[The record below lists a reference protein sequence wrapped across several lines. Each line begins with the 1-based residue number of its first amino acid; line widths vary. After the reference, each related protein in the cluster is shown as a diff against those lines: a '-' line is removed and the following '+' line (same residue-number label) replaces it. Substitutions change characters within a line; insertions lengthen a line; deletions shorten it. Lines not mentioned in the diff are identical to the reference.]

1 MGTRLWYAMWDAN
14 EDDDAAFE
22 RRANPVLREIGD
34 RCKVVVAEAGQQRH
48 QPAPRPAPTRQVAQ
62 PQTPSVGAPHGSTS
76 SSHSNQQREKTAQEG
91 APAVATV
98 LQRTPSTASSMTSV
112 SFAEMAAFIREERAF
127 RESQRQEWEAKLETQ
142 RKESDAKLETQ
153 RKESDAKLK
162 TERQEWEAKLESQRQ
177 EWEAKLETQLQEREA
192 TLQKAWTA
200 KLKPQRSRTDASDA
214 RVLQARFEAL
224 HTSKLLS
231 DDELYILENLVFD
244 NVQDSERG
252 EEGESH
258 STVGSLVRL
267 CELATSDAG
276 LARQLRRKYI

>member
-48 QPAPRPAPTRQVAQ
+48 QPAPRPAPARQVAQ

-91 APAVATV
+91 APAVATA

-142 RKESDAKLETQ
+142 
-153 RKESDAKLK
+153 
-162 TERQEWEAKLESQRQ
+162 
-177 EWEAKLETQLQEREA
+177 LQEREA

-200 KLKPQRSRTDASDA
+200 KLKGQRSRIDASDA

>member
-1 MGTRLWYAMWDAN
+1 
-14 EDDDAAFE
+14 
-22 RRANPVLREIGD
+22 
-34 RCKVVVAEAGQQRH
+34 
-48 QPAPRPAPTRQVAQ
+48 
-62 PQTPSVGAPHGSTS
+62 
-76 SSHSNQQREKTAQEG
+76 
-91 APAVATV
+91 VATV
-98 LQRTPSTASSMTSV
+98 LQRTPSTASSMTSG
-112 SFAEMAAFIREERAF
+112 SFAEMTAFIREERAF
-127 RESQRQEWEAKLETQ
+127 RESQRQEWEAKLEAQ
-142 RKESDAKLETQ
+142 
-153 RKESDAKLK
+153 
-162 TERQEWEAKLESQRQ
+162 RQEWEAKLEAQRQ

-200 KLKPQRSRTDASDA
+200 KLKGQRSRRDASDA